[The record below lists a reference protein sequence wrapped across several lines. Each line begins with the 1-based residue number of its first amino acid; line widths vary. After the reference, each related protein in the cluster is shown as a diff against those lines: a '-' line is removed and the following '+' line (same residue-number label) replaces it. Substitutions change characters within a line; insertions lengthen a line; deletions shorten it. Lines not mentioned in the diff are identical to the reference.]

1 MAAAEAEAKK
11 NGWTFVIAVVD
22 TRGLL
27 VMLERMDDT
36 QTASVQVAVEKAR
49 TAAMFKRPSK
59 AFEDALAGG
68 RMAILR
74 MPGATP
80 IEGGVPLVKGGR
92 IIGAIGVSGMTSPAG
107 RPGRTGRSGRHRKV
121 RESGAKGSRLP
132 PGRGRC
138 VMERFSTHD

>member
-1 MAAAEAEAKK
+1 MKKPAAPVSGPSVYGADVTLAVAKKAIAAAEAEAKK

-36 QTASVQVAVEKAR
+36 QTASVQVAIEKAR

-80 IEGGVPLVKGGR
+80 IEGGVPLVEGGR
-92 IIGAIGVSGMTSPAG
+92 IIGAIGVSGMTSAQDGQAALAG
-107 RPGRTGRSGRHRKV
+107 AAAVEK
-121 RESGAKGSRLP
+121 
-132 PGRGRC
+132 
-138 VMERFSTHD
+138 

>member
-1 MAAAEAEAKK
+1 MKKPAAPVSGPPVYGADVTLAVAKKVVAAAEAEAKK

-36 QTASVQVAVEKAR
+36 QTASIRVAIEKAR

-80 IEGGVPLVKGGR
+80 IEGGVPLLKGGR
-92 IIGAIGVSGMTSPAG
+92 IIGAIGVSGMTSAQDGQAALAG
-107 RPGRTGRSGRHRKV
+107 AAAIEK
-121 RESGAKGSRLP
+121 
-132 PGRGRC
+132 
-138 VMERFSTHD
+138 

>member
-1 MAAAEAEAKK
+1 MKKPTPSAGQPPVYGADITLAAAKRVTAAAETEAKK

-27 VMLERMDDT
+27 VSLERMDNT
-36 QTASVQVAVEKAR
+36 QTASIEVAIEKAR

-59 AFEDALAGG
+59 AFEDALVGG

-80 IEGGVPLVKGGR
+80 IEGGLPLMKGDK
-92 IIGAIGVSGMTSPAG
+92 IIGAIGVSGMTSQQDGQVAQ
-107 RPGRTGRSGRHRKV
+107 V
-121 RESGAKGSRLP
+121 GANALGK
-132 PGRGRC
+132 
-138 VMERFSTHD
+138 